1 MTYLE
6 RKIIRRA
13 AEIAADSDMSCIT
26 AISFADGNKL
36 QFCEWE
42 LLTDKFRMFY
52 DVYGCPLAAWQGD
65 PEELRTIRVLLLET
79 FLIFDGD
86 LK

>member
-1 MTYLE
+1 MTPLE

-13 AEIAADSDMSCIT
+13 AELAADKQTCISS
-26 AISFADGNKL
+26 ILFAAVRNGL
-36 QFCEWE
+36 RSAERG
-42 LLTDKFRMFY
+42 LLVEKFRMFY
-52 DVYGCPLAAWQGD
+52 DVWDCPFYDWRGD